1 MSRPG
6 VRKTKA
12 RVTSFKLDFELDQSI
27 LRLQLHTLEK
37 TGKKPTMAD
46 LLCEG
51 LSKLMVEAGLGPLR
65 RTEPASPESV
75 VVPIRT
81 QGTGV

>member
-1 MSRPG
+1 MGRPR

-12 RVTSFKLDFELDQSI
+12 RVTSFKLDLELDQAI
-27 LRLQLHTLEK
+27 LRLQLHALEK

-46 LLCEG
+46 LLSEG

-65 RTEPASPESV
+65 RTEPASPETI

-81 QGTGV
+81 KGTGV